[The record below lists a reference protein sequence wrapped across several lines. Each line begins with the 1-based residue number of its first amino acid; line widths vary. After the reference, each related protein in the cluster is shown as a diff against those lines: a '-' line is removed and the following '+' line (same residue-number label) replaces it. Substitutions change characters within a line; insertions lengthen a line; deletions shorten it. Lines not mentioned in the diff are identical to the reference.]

1 MEITLD
7 DMGIR
12 QSNVG
17 YDMAYYLSKKTNTS
31 MKYVLEGVA
40 NKNIIVTNDKIAFAV
55 YLYNK
60 AMRDVGM
67 KRTTPLMLAE
77 VLLWMEFV
85 FIPNSNNIYVFKQD
99 GEVHYIFVKGM
110 GDELYGN

>member
-7 DMGIR
+7 DMGIK

-40 NKNIIVTNDKIAFAV
+40 NKKIIVTSDKISFAV

-67 KRTTPLMLAE
+67 KRSSPLMLSE
-77 VLLWMEFV
+77 VLLWLEFV
-85 FIPNSNNIYVFKQD
+85 FIPSSDNIYTFKQD
-99 GEVHYIFVKGM
+99 FEVHYIYVKTKE
-110 GDELYGN
+110 DDYYDN

>member
-7 DMGIR
+7 DMGIK

-40 NKNIIVTNDKIAFAV
+40 NKKIELSFSLGTKRNYVRVGDRILSTITPAHQIRFYELLGREKDLEKAKIIAKHIGATEYSYRDKKQTPIRFA
-55 YLYNK
+55 
-60 AMRDVGM
+60 
-67 KRTTPLMLAE
+67 T
-77 VLLWMEFV
+77 
-85 FIPNSNNIYVFKQD
+85 YVK
-99 GEVHYIFVKGM
+99 
-110 GDELYGN
+110 